1 MPTDRMSKLLRVA
14 SVLTTTLVVA
24 LSVSAVQA
32 QSRAPAEG
40 EVTMSKQSALELL
53 QQMDALQ
60 AEVRELRN
68 KVELQANE
76 LARLQAAQRDL
87 LRDIDQRLAT
97 LERGAPPQA
106 TAMMPTQPMQPAPAE
121 ASPQAPPPA
130 ATPGA
135 SPMTPVAAAPA
146 AVAPIPTRSAPT
158 PQEQREYDA
167 AFSLLKQGLYTRAS
181 QAFRDFTGKYP
192 NSSLA
197 GNAQYWTAE
206 ANYVVRNF
214 GLALE
219 EFNKVVVSYPESGK
233 VPDAMLKIGYSYY
246 ELNNWEKAR
255 DTLNECITR
264 YPNTTVARLAEIRL
278 AKMQQEGH

>member
-1 MPTDRMSKLLRVA
+1 MSKLLRIV
-14 SVLTTTLVVA
+14 SILTTPLIAA
-24 LSVSAVQA
+24 LFLATAQA
-32 QSRAPAEG
+32 QSPAGG

-53 QQMDALQ
+53 QQMDTLQ
-60 AEVRELRN
+60 NEVRELRN
-68 KVELQANE
+68 KVEVQANE

-87 LRDIDQRLAT
+87 LRDVDQRLAT
-97 LERGAPPQA
+97 FERGAPPQSA
-106 TAMMPTQPMQPAPAE
+106 GTMPMQPTQPAPAQGG
-121 ASPQAPPPA
+121 AQTPP

-135 SPMTPVAAAPA
+135 SATAPV
-146 AVAPIPTRSAPT
+146 AVAPAMVAPGPARSAPT

-181 QAFRDFTGKYP
+181 QAFRDFTSKYP

-219 EFNKVVVSYPESGK
+219 EFNKVVKSYPDSSK

>member
-1 MPTDRMSKLLRVA
+1 MSKLLRVA
-14 SVLTTTLVVA
+14 SILTTTLVVA
-24 LSVSAVQA
+24 LSLSAVQA
-32 QSRAPAEG
+32 QRRAPAEG

-53 QQMDALQ
+53 QQMEALQ
-60 AEVRELRN
+60 TEVRELRN

-106 TAMMPTQPMQPAPAE
+106 TAMVPTQPAPAQ
-121 ASPQAPPPA
+121 ANPQATPP
-130 ATPGA
+130 ATPGESRTA
-135 SPMTPVAAAPA
+135 PVAAAPA
-146 AVAPIPTRSAPT
+146 AVAPVPTRSTPT

-181 QAFRDFTGKYP
+181 QAFREFTSKYP

-219 EFNKVVVSYPESGK
+219 EFSKVVASYPESTK

-255 DTLNECITR
+255 ETLNECITR

>member
-1 MPTDRMSKLLRVA
+1 MLKLLRVT
-14 SVLTTTLVVA
+14 SILTTTLIVA
-24 LSVSAVQA
+24 LSVSAAQA
-32 QSRAPAEG
+32 QRRAPAEG

-97 LERGAPPQA
+97 LERSAPPQA
-106 TAMMPTQPMQPAPAE
+106 TAMVPTQPAPAE
-121 ASPQAPPPA
+121 ASPQTAPPA
-130 ATPGA
+130 TTPGM
-135 SPMTPVAAAPA
+135 SPTTPVATAPA

-181 QAFRDFTGKYP
+181 QAFREFTSKYP

-219 EFNKVVVSYPESGK
+219 EFNKVVASYPESTK

-255 DTLNECITR
+255 EKLNECITR

>member
-1 MPTDRMSKLLRVA
+1 MPKLLHTA
-14 SVLTTTLVVA
+14 SVLATTLIVA
-24 LSVSAVQA
+24 LSVSVAQA
-32 QSRAPAEG
+32 QRRAPAEG

-60 AEVRELRN
+60 TEVRELRN

-87 LRDIDQRLAT
+87 LRDIDQRLVT

-106 TAMMPTQPMQPAPAE
+106 TATMPAQPAPAQ
-121 ASPQAPPPA
+121 ASPPPPTR
-130 ATPGA
+130 TPRA
-135 SPMTPVAAAPA
+135 SPTNPVAAAPA
-146 AVAPIPTRSAPT
+146 AVAPVPTRSTPT

-181 QAFRDFTGKYP
+181 QAFREFTSKYP

-219 EFNKVVVSYPESGK
+219 EFNKVVASYPESTK

-255 DTLNECITR
+255 ETLNECITR

>member
-1 MPTDRMSKLLRVA
+1 MSKPLRVA
-14 SVLTTTLVVA
+14 SILTTTLIVA
-24 LSVSAVQA
+24 LSVSAAQA
-32 QSRAPAEG
+32 QWRPPAEG

-60 AEVRELRN
+60 NEVRELRN

-97 LERGAPPQA
+97 LERGAPPQ
-106 TAMMPTQPMQPAPAE
+106 TTTMMPTPPAPAE
-121 ASPQAPPPA
+121 ANPQAPPPTT
-130 ATPGA
+130 TPAA
-135 SPMTPVAAAPA
+135 SPTTPVA
-146 AVAPIPTRSAPT
+146 AVAPIPTRSTPT

-181 QAFRDFTGKYP
+181 QAFHEFTSKYP

-219 EFNKVVVSYPESGK
+219 EFNKVVASYPESTK

-246 ELNNWEKAR
+246 ELNNWDKAR
-255 DTLNECITR
+255 EKLNECITR

>member
-1 MPTDRMSKLLRVA
+1 MSKFVRVA
-14 SVLTTTLVVA
+14 SILTTTLIVA
-24 LSVSAVQA
+24 LSLSAAQA
-32 QSRAPAEG
+32 QSRASAEG

-53 QQMDALQ
+53 QQLDALQ
-60 AEVRELRN
+60 SEVRDLRN

-87 LRDIDQRLAT
+87 LRDLDQRLAT
-97 LERGAPPQA
+97 LERGAAPPQSA
-106 TAMMPTQPMQPAPAE
+106 AMAPAQP
-121 ASPQAPPPA
+121 SPAQAGPQSAAPPA
-130 ATPGA
+130 ATTPGA
-135 SPMTPVAAAPA
+135 SPVRPVAVAPAAAAP
-146 AVAPIPTRSAPT
+146 VPTRGTPT

-214 GLALE
+214 GLALD
-219 EFNKVVVSYPESGK
+219 EFSKVVNSYPESSK
-233 VPDAMLKIGYSYY
+233 VPDALLKIGYSYY
-246 ELNNWEKAR
+246 ELNNWDKAR